1 VRAARF
7 REAPAAH
14 RARLDALGGRVE
26 AGLVHGLALRH
37 DQRTP
42 TPAALMEE
50 LKAGVTPPRRYG
62 EPEVQEIVRRATELE
77 ASRPDSGVAMTIGG
91 IEALGVEVGLAPEL
105 VREAAQSLSALGP
118 APRELTGDAATRFH
132 DVAYS
137 AWQLM
142 DPTTPPG
149 EGWGATDVLSVIFF
163 SIVTAGVLP
172 LVFISLSRARKRR
185 LRAFFREG
193 VPAAAEVID
202 FREEDVGFQV
212 KLTRVRYEF
221 EADGRIRRGSDLTLP
236 VIADRWRAG
245 ERIEILYRPNR
256 DYDSM
261 IATSR

>member
-1 VRAARF
+1 MSHSTSSS
-7 REAPAAH
+7 P
-14 RARLDALGGRVE
+14 GS
-26 AGLVHGLALRH
+26 
-37 DQRTP
+37 Q
-42 TPAALMEE
+42 
-50 LKAGVTPPRRYG
+50 PRSV
-62 EPEVQEIVRRATELE
+62 P
-77 ASRPDSGVAMTIGG
+77 IG
-91 IEALGVEVGLAPEL
+91 
-105 VREAAQSLSALGP
+105 
-118 APRELTGDAATRFH
+118 

-149 EGWGATDVLSVIFF
+149 EGWGVTDVLSVVFF

-172 LVFISLSRARKRR
+172 LVFIGLSRARKRR

-193 VPAAAEVID
+193 VPATAEVID

-221 EADGRIRRGSDLTLP
+221 DADGRIRRGSDLTLP

-245 ERIEILYRPNR
+245 ERIEILYRPGR
-256 DYDSM
+256 DHDSM